1 MEKIT
6 NYFQLNKFIKDNINT
21 QKYKN
26 NRNLTID
33 SCNISEKLL
42 LKYIS
47 KSYMNNGE
55 DSMFRCYSIRSYFNS
70 NLIEI
75 KKVIS
80 SIKQESKLEVI
91 ILLVNLSNED
101 FENLTTQ
108 NKEYYLYLI
117 NIKDYNPEVIP
128 SWKEQI
134 LSVLILSS
142 PLGYLVYKYYNVIR
156 YYIEKIYNEIFK
168 FFVSDGFIIV
178 SSLIYTYGFALVIA
192 PLLIY
197 WMFKA
202 FALRIKYLLPLS
214 SLLYALN
221 TILILY
227 LNLEFIP
234 IQTIYIYLN
243 IFSSVILIPSLIFLL
258 YKIDSIFDKIL
269 SGESNII
276 DPITY
281 LKNRKN
287 KKEN

>member
-6 NYFQLNKFIKDNINT
+6 NYFQLNKFIRNNINT

-91 ILLVNLSNED
+91 ILLVNLSDED

-227 LNLEFIP
+227 LNLELMP

-243 IFSSVILIPSLIFLL
+243 IFTSVILIPSLILLL
-258 YKIDSIFDKIL
+258 YKIDSIFDEIL

-281 LKNRKN
+281 FKNRKN
-287 KKEN
+287 KK

>member
-33 SCNISEKLL
+33 SCNISEKVL

-80 SIKQESKLEVI
+80 SIKQGTKLEVI
-91 ILLVNLSNED
+91 ILLVNLSDED
-101 FENLTTQ
+101 FENLTVQ

-134 LSVLILSS
+134 LSVLILFS

-227 LNLEFIP
+227 LNLEFMP

-243 IFSSVILIPSLIFLL
+243 IFASVILIPSLILLL
-258 YKIDSIFDKIL
+258 YKMDSIFDEIL

-281 LKNRKN
+281 FKNRKN
-287 KKEN
+287 KIN

>member
-6 NYFQLNKFIKDNINT
+6 NYFQLDKFIKNNINT

-70 NLIEI
+70 NLTEI

-80 SIKQESKLEVI
+80 SIKQETKLEVI
-91 ILLVNLSNED
+91 ILLVNLSDEA
-101 FENLTTQ
+101 FENLTVQ

-156 YYIEKIYNEIFK
+156 YYIEKIFNEIFK
-168 FFVSDGFIIV
+168 FFVSEGFIIA
-178 SSLIYTYGFALVIA
+178 SSLIYSYGFALVIA
-192 PLLIY
+192 PILIY

-227 LNLEFIP
+227 LNLELMP
-234 IQTIYIYLN
+234 KTIYTYAN
-243 IFSSVILIPSLIFLL
+243 IFASLILIPSLILLL

-281 LKNRKN
+281 FKNRKN
-287 KKEN
+287 KKKIN

>member
-6 NYFQLNKFIKDNINT
+6 NYFQLDKFIKNNINT

-33 SCNISEKLL
+33 SCNISEKAL

-80 SIKQESKLEVI
+80 SIKQETKLEVI
-91 ILLVNLSNED
+91 ILLVNLSDED
-101 FENLTTQ
+101 FENLTAQ

-227 LNLEFIP
+227 LNLEFMP

-243 IFSSVILIPSLIFLL
+243 IFASVILIPSLILLL
-258 YKIDSIFDKIL
+258 YKMDSIFDEIL

-281 LKNRKN
+281 FKNRKN
-287 KKEN
+287 KIN

>member
-33 SCNISEKLL
+33 SCNISEKVL

-80 SIKQESKLEVI
+80 SIKQETKLEVI
-91 ILLVNLSNED
+91 ILLVNLSDED
-101 FENLTTQ
+101 FENLTVQ

-134 LSVLILSS
+134 LSFLILSS

-156 YYIEKIYNEIFK
+156 YYIEKISNEIFN
-168 FFVSDGFIIV
+168 FFVSEGFIIV

-227 LNLEFIP
+227 LNLELMP

-243 IFSSVILIPSLIFLL
+243 IFASVILIPSLILLL
-258 YKIDSIFDKIL
+258 YKMDSIFDEIV

-281 LKNRKN
+281 FKNRKN
-287 KKEN
+287 KIN

>member
-33 SCNISEKLL
+33 SCNISEKIL

-80 SIKQESKLEVI
+80 SIKQETKLEVI
-91 ILLVNLSNED
+91 ILLVNLSDED

-227 LNLEFIP
+227 LNLEFMP

-243 IFSSVILIPSLIFLL
+243 IFASVILIPSLILLL
-258 YKIDSIFDKIL
+258 YKMDSIFDEIL

-281 LKNRKN
+281 FKNRKN
-287 KKEN
+287 KK

>member
-6 NYFQLNKFIKDNINT
+6 NYFQLNKFIRDNINT

-91 ILLVNLSNED
+91 ILLVNLSDED

-227 LNLEFIP
+227 LNLELMP

-243 IFSSVILIPSLIFLL
+243 IFASVILIPSLILLL
-258 YKIDSIFDKIL
+258 YKIDSIFDEIL

-281 LKNRKN
+281 FKNRKN
-287 KKEN
+287 KK

>member
-55 DSMFRCYSIRSYFNS
+55 DSMFRCYSIRSYFNT

-80 SIKQESKLEVI
+80 SIKQETKLEVI
-91 ILLVNLSNED
+91 ILLVNLSDED

-142 PLGYLVYKYYNVIR
+142 PLGYLVYKYYNVIK

-214 SLLYALN
+214 SLLYASN

-227 LNLEFIP
+227 LNLELMP

-243 IFSSVILIPSLIFLL
+243 IFASLILIPSLILLL
-258 YKIDSIFDKIL
+258 YKSDSIFDKIL

>member
-91 ILLVNLSNED
+91 ILLVNLSDED

-117 NIKDYNPEVIP
+117 NIKDYHPEVIP

-227 LNLEFIP
+227 LNLEFMP

-243 IFSSVILIPSLIFLL
+243 IFASVILIPSLILLL

-281 LKNRKN
+281 FKNRKN
-287 KKEN
+287 KR

>member
-91 ILLVNLSNED
+91 ILLVNLSDED
-101 FENLTTQ
+101 FENLTVQ

-156 YYIEKIYNEIFK
+156 YYIEKISNEIFK

-227 LNLEFIP
+227 LNLEFMP

-243 IFSSVILIPSLIFLL
+243 IFASVILIPSLILLL
-258 YKIDSIFDKIL
+258 YKMDSIFDEIL

-281 LKNRKN
+281 FKNRKN
-287 KKEN
+287 KIN

>member
-6 NYFQLNKFIKDNINT
+6 NYFQLNKFIRDNINT

-42 LKYIS
+42 LKYIF

-91 ILLVNLSNED
+91 ILLVNLSDED

-227 LNLEFIP
+227 LNLELMP

-243 IFSSVILIPSLIFLL
+243 IFASVILIPSLILLL

-269 SGESNII
+269 SCESNII

-281 LKNRKN
+281 FKNRKN
-287 KKEN
+287 KR

>member
-80 SIKQESKLEVI
+80 SIKQEFKLEVI
-91 ILLVNLSNED
+91 ILLVNLSDED

-227 LNLEFIP
+227 LNLEFMP

-243 IFSSVILIPSLIFLL
+243 IFASVILIPSLILLL
-258 YKIDSIFDKIL
+258 YKIDSIFDEIL

-281 LKNRKN
+281 FKNRKN
-287 KKEN
+287 KK

>member
-6 NYFQLNKFIKDNINT
+6 NYFQLNKFIRDNINT

-91 ILLVNLSNED
+91 ILLVNLSDED

-227 LNLEFIP
+227 LNLELMP

-243 IFSSVILIPSLIFLL
+243 IFTSVILIPSLILLL
-258 YKIDSIFDKIL
+258 YKIDSIFDEIL

-281 LKNRKN
+281 FKNRKN
-287 KKEN
+287 KK

>member
-80 SIKQESKLEVI
+80 SIKQETKLEVI
-91 ILLVNLSNED
+91 ILLVNLSDED

-156 YYIEKIYNEIFK
+156 YYIEKISNEIFK

-178 SSLIYTYGFALVIA
+178 SSLIYTYGFAFVIA

-227 LNLEFIP
+227 LNLELMP

-243 IFSSVILIPSLIFLL
+243 IFASVILIPSLILLL
-258 YKIDSIFDKIL
+258 YKMDSIFDEIV

-281 LKNRKN
+281 FKNRKN

>member
-26 NRNLTID
+26 SRNLTID
-33 SCNISEKLL
+33 SCNISEKVL

-47 KSYMNNGE
+47 KSYMNNDE
-55 DSMFRCYSIRSYFNS
+55 DSMFRCYSIRSYFNT

-80 SIKQESKLEVI
+80 SIKQETKLEVI
-91 ILLVNLSNED
+91 ILLVNLSDED
-101 FENLTTQ
+101 FENLTVQ

-227 LNLEFIP
+227 LNLELMP

-243 IFSSVILIPSLIFLL
+243 IFASVILIPSLILLL
-258 YKIDSIFDKIL
+258 YKMDSIFDEIV

-281 LKNRKN
+281 FKNRKN

>member
-33 SCNISEKLL
+33 SCNISEKVL

-80 SIKQESKLEVI
+80 SIKQETKLEVI
-91 ILLVNLSNED
+91 ILLVNLSDED
-101 FENLTTQ
+101 FENLTVQ

-156 YYIEKIYNEIFK
+156 YYIEKISNEIFN
-168 FFVSDGFIIV
+168 FFVSEGFIIV

-227 LNLEFIP
+227 LNLELMP

-243 IFSSVILIPSLIFLL
+243 IFASVILIPSLILLL
-258 YKIDSIFDKIL
+258 YKMDSIFDEIV

-281 LKNRKN
+281 FKNRKN
-287 KKEN
+287 KIN

>member
-6 NYFQLNKFIKDNINT
+6 NYFQLNKFIRDNINT

-91 ILLVNLSNED
+91 ILLVNLSDED

-227 LNLEFIP
+227 LNLEFMP

-243 IFSSVILIPSLIFLL
+243 IFASVILIPSLILLL
-258 YKIDSIFDKIL
+258 YKIDSIFDEIL

-281 LKNRKN
+281 FKNRKN
-287 KKEN
+287 KK

>member
-91 ILLVNLSNED
+91 ILLVNLSDED

-227 LNLEFIP
+227 LNLEFMP

-243 IFSSVILIPSLIFLL
+243 IFASVILIPSLILLL

-281 LKNRKN
+281 FKNRKN
-287 KKEN
+287 KR

>member
-6 NYFQLNKFIKDNINT
+6 NYFQLNKFIRDNINT

-91 ILLVNLSNED
+91 ILLVNLSDED

-227 LNLEFIP
+227 LNLEFMP

-243 IFSSVILIPSLIFLL
+243 IFASVILIPSLILLL

-281 LKNRKN
+281 FKN
-287 KKEN
+287 KKNKK

>member
-26 NRNLTID
+26 SRNLTID
-33 SCNISEKLL
+33 SCNISEKVL

-55 DSMFRCYSIRSYFNS
+55 DSMFRCYSIRSYFNT

-80 SIKQESKLEVI
+80 SIKQETKLEVI
-91 ILLVNLSNED
+91 ILLVNLSDED
-101 FENLTTQ
+101 FENLTVQ

-227 LNLEFIP
+227 LNLELMP

-243 IFSSVILIPSLIFLL
+243 IFASVILIPSLILLL
-258 YKIDSIFDKIL
+258 YKMDSIFDEIV

-281 LKNRKN
+281 FKNRKN

>member
-91 ILLVNLSNED
+91 ILLVNLSDED
-101 FENLTTQ
+101 FENLTVQ

-117 NIKDYNPEVIP
+117 NIKDYKPEVIP

-227 LNLEFIP
+227 LNLEFMP

-243 IFSSVILIPSLIFLL
+243 IFASVILIPSLILLL
-258 YKIDSIFDKIL
+258 YKMDSIFDEIL

-281 LKNRKN
+281 FKN
-287 KKEN
+287 KKNKK

>member
-70 NLIEI
+70 NLTEI

-80 SIKQESKLEVI
+80 SIKQETKLEVI
-91 ILLVNLSNED
+91 ILLVNLSDEA
-101 FENLTTQ
+101 FENLTVQ

-156 YYIEKIYNEIFK
+156 YYIEKIFNEIFK
-168 FFVSDGFIIV
+168 FFVSEGFIIA
-178 SSLIYTYGFALVIA
+178 SSLIYSYGFALVIA
-192 PLLIY
+192 PILIY

-227 LNLEFIP
+227 LNLELMP
-234 IQTIYIYLN
+234 KTIYTYAN
-243 IFSSVILIPSLIFLL
+243 ILASLILIPSLILLL

-281 LKNRKN
+281 FKNRKN

>member
-55 DSMFRCYSIRSYFNS
+55 DSMFRCYSIRSYFNT

-80 SIKQESKLEVI
+80 SIKQETKLEVI
-91 ILLVNLSNED
+91 ILLVNLSDED
-101 FENLTTQ
+101 FENLTVQ

-142 PLGYLVYKYYNVIR
+142 PLGYLGYKYYNVIR

-227 LNLEFIP
+227 LNLELMP
-234 IQTIYIYLN
+234 IQTIYTYTN
-243 IFSSVILIPSLIFLL
+243 IFASLILIPSLILLL
-258 YKIDSIFDKIL
+258 YKMDSIFDKIL

-281 LKNRKN
+281 FKNRKN
-287 KKEN
+287 KIN

>member
-6 NYFQLNKFIKDNINT
+6 NYFQLNKFIRNNINT

-55 DSMFRCYSIRSYFNS
+55 GSMFRCYSIRSYFNS

-80 SIKQESKLEVI
+80 SIKQEFKLEVI
-91 ILLVNLSNED
+91 ILLVNLSDED

-227 LNLEFIP
+227 LNLEFMP

-243 IFSSVILIPSLIFLL
+243 IFTSVILIPSLILLL
-258 YKIDSIFDKIL
+258 YKIDSIFDEIL

-281 LKNRKN
+281 FKNRKN
-287 KKEN
+287 KK

>member
-33 SCNISEKLL
+33 SCNISEKVL

-80 SIKQESKLEVI
+80 SIKQETKLEVI
-91 ILLVNLSNED
+91 ILLVNLSDED
-101 FENLTTQ
+101 FENLTVQ
-108 NKEYYLYLI
+108 NNEYYLYLI

-227 LNLEFIP
+227 LNLEFMP

-243 IFSSVILIPSLIFLL
+243 IFASVILIPSLIFLL

-281 LKNRKN
+281 FKNRRN
-287 KKEN
+287 KK

>member
-227 LNLEFIP
+227 LNLEFMP

-243 IFSSVILIPSLIFLL
+243 IFSSVILIPSIIFLL

>member
-33 SCNISEKLL
+33 SCNISEKVL

-80 SIKQESKLEVI
+80 SIKQETKLEVI
-91 ILLVNLSNED
+91 ILLVNLSDED
-101 FENLTTQ
+101 FENLTVQ

-156 YYIEKIYNEIFK
+156 YYIEKISNEIFN
-168 FFVSDGFIIV
+168 FFVSEGFIIV
-178 SSLIYTYGFALVIA
+178 SSLIYAYGFALVIA

-227 LNLEFIP
+227 LNLELMP

-243 IFSSVILIPSLIFLL
+243 IFASVILIPSLILLL
-258 YKIDSIFDKIL
+258 YKMDSIFDEIV

-281 LKNRKN
+281 FKNRKN
-287 KKEN
+287 KIN

>member
-6 NYFQLNKFIKDNINT
+6 NYFQLNKFIKDNINI

-33 SCNISEKLL
+33 SCNISEKVL

-80 SIKQESKLEVI
+80 SIKQETKLEVI
-91 ILLVNLSNED
+91 ILLVNLSDED
-101 FENLTTQ
+101 FENLTVQ

-156 YYIEKIYNEIFK
+156 YYIEKISNEIFN
-168 FFVSDGFIIV
+168 FFVSEGFIIV

-227 LNLEFIP
+227 LNLELMP

-243 IFSSVILIPSLIFLL
+243 IFASVILIPSLILLL
-258 YKIDSIFDKIL
+258 YKMDSIFDEIV

-281 LKNRKN
+281 FKNRKN
-287 KKEN
+287 KIN

>member
-70 NLIEI
+70 NLTEI

-80 SIKQESKLEVI
+80 SIKQETKLEVI
-91 ILLVNLSNED
+91 ILLVNLSDEA
-101 FENLTTQ
+101 FENLTVQ

-156 YYIEKIYNEIFK
+156 YYIEKIFNEIFK
-168 FFVSDGFIIV
+168 FFVSEGFIIA
-178 SSLIYTYGFALVIA
+178 SSLIYSYGFAFVIA
-192 PLLIY
+192 PILIY

-227 LNLEFIP
+227 LNLELMP
-234 IQTIYIYLN
+234 KTIYTYAN
-243 IFSSVILIPSLIFLL
+243 IFASLILIPSLILLL

-269 SGESNII
+269 SCESNII

-281 LKNRKN
+281 FKNRKN
-287 KKEN
+287 KR

>member
-6 NYFQLNKFIKDNINT
+6 NYFQLNKFIRDNINT

-91 ILLVNLSNED
+91 ILLVNLSDED

-243 IFSSVILIPSLIFLL
+243 IFASVILIPSLILLL
-258 YKIDSIFDKIL
+258 YKIDSIFDEIL

-281 LKNRKN
+281 FKNRKN
-287 KKEN
+287 KK

>member
-70 NLIEI
+70 NLTEI

-80 SIKQESKLEVI
+80 SIKQETKLEII
-91 ILLVNLSNED
+91 ILLVNLSDEA
-101 FENLTTQ
+101 FENLTVQ

-156 YYIEKIYNEIFK
+156 YYIEKIFNEIFK
-168 FFVSDGFIIV
+168 FFVSEGFIIA
-178 SSLIYTYGFALVIA
+178 SSLIYSYGFALVIA
-192 PLLIY
+192 PILIY

-227 LNLEFIP
+227 LNLELMP
-234 IQTIYIYLN
+234 KTIYTYAN
-243 IFSSVILIPSLIFLL
+243 IFASLILIPSLILLL

-281 LKNRKN
+281 FKNRKN
-287 KKEN
+287 KIN

>member
-80 SIKQESKLEVI
+80 SIKQETKLEVI
-91 ILLVNLSNED
+91 ILLVNLSDED

-227 LNLEFIP
+227 LNLEFMP

-243 IFSSVILIPSLIFLL
+243 IFASVILIPSLILLL
-258 YKIDSIFDKIL
+258 YKMDSIFDEIL

-281 LKNRKN
+281 FKNRKN
-287 KKEN
+287 KK

>member
-1 MEKIT
+1 
-6 NYFQLNKFIKDNINT
+6 
-21 QKYKN
+21 
-26 NRNLTID
+26 
-33 SCNISEKLL
+33 
-42 LKYIS
+42 
-47 KSYMNNGE
+47 
-55 DSMFRCYSIRSYFNS
+55 MFRCYSIRSYFNS

-91 ILLVNLSNED
+91 ILLVNLSDED

-227 LNLEFIP
+227 LNLELMP

-243 IFSSVILIPSLIFLL
+243 IFASVILIPSLILLL
-258 YKIDSIFDKIL
+258 YKIDSIFDEIL

-281 LKNRKN
+281 FKNRKN
-287 KKEN
+287 KK

>member
-70 NLIEI
+70 NLTEI

-80 SIKQESKLEVI
+80 SIKQETKLEII
-91 ILLVNLSNED
+91 ILLVNLSDEA
-101 FENLTTQ
+101 FENLTVQ

-156 YYIEKIYNEIFK
+156 YYIEKIFNEIFK
-168 FFVSDGFIIV
+168 FFVSEGFIIA
-178 SSLIYTYGFALVIA
+178 SSLIYSYGFALVIA
-192 PLLIY
+192 PILIY

-202 FALRIKYLLPLS
+202 FALRIKYLLQLS

-227 LNLEFIP
+227 LNLELMP
-234 IQTIYIYLN
+234 KTIYTYAN
-243 IFSSVILIPSLIFLL
+243 IFASLILIPSLILLL

-281 LKNRKN
+281 FKNRKN
-287 KKEN
+287 KIN

>member
-6 NYFQLNKFIKDNINT
+6 NYFQLNKFIRDNINT

-91 ILLVNLSNED
+91 ILLVNLSDED

-227 LNLEFIP
+227 LNLEFMP

-243 IFSSVILIPSLIFLL
+243 IFASVILIPSLILLL

-281 LKNRKN
+281 FKNRKN
-287 KKEN
+287 KR

>member
-33 SCNISEKLL
+33 SCNISEKVL

-80 SIKQESKLEVI
+80 SIKQETKLEVI
-91 ILLVNLSNED
+91 ILLVNLSDED
-101 FENLTTQ
+101 FENLTVQ

-134 LSVLILSS
+134 LSFLILSS

-156 YYIEKIYNEIFK
+156 YYIEKISNEIFK
-168 FFVSDGFIIV
+168 FFVSEGFIIV

-227 LNLEFIP
+227 LNLELMP

-243 IFSSVILIPSLIFLL
+243 IFASVILIPSLILLL
-258 YKIDSIFDKIL
+258 YKIDSIFDEIV

-281 LKNRKN
+281 FKNRKN
-287 KKEN
+287 KIN

>member
-6 NYFQLNKFIKDNINT
+6 NYFQLNKFIRDNINT

-33 SCNISEKLL
+33 YCNISEKLL

-91 ILLVNLSNED
+91 ILLVNLSDED
-101 FENLTTQ
+101 FENLTVQ

-134 LSVLILSS
+134 LSILILSS

-156 YYIEKIYNEIFK
+156 YYIEKISNEIFK

-178 SSLIYTYGFALVIA
+178 SSLIYTYGFALIIA

-227 LNLEFIP
+227 LNLEFMP

-243 IFSSVILIPSLIFLL
+243 IFASVILIPCLIFLL